1 MFQDIIDEKQLTDGD
16 FKLFRDYVHENCGI
30 YFEDNKMYLM
40 QNRLSRRLNEL
51 GIKSFRDY
59 YYYVKYDNSRQE
71 FNNLINII
79 TTNETSFFRN
89 EPQLES
95 FANDILPKVI
105 REKRNEKNKTLKI
118 WSAGCSS
125 GEEPYTLAMV
135 LIEKLKSTNFL
146 DIQIFANDISQKVL
160 QTARQGIYS
169 ENRVINVKPD
179 FRKRYFS
186 NDGGNYKVNQD
197 IKRLI
202 NFSQMNL
209 NDQSQFV
216 LLQNMDF
223 VFCRNV
229 MIYFSD
235 ESKKKLV
242 RNFYNILKPGG
253 YLYLGHSETLHGI
266 SKSFKLK
273 FYNNCLTYQKEKH
286 TPINSSLKQEVNTS
300 NLIQK
305 LEPCNI
311 N

>member
-286 TPINSSLKQEVNTS
+286 TPINSSLKQEVNTP

>member
-1 MFQDIIDEKQLTDGD
+1 MFQDIIDDKQLTDGD

-40 QNRLSRRLNEL
+40 QNRLSHRLNEL

-59 YYYVKYDNSRQE
+59 YYHVKYDNSRQE
-71 FNNLINII
+71 FNNLINLI

-95 FANDILPKVI
+95 FTNDILPLVI
-105 REKRNEKNKTLKI
+105 KEKMNDKSKTLKI

-135 LIEKLKSTNFL
+135 LVEKLKSTNFL
-146 DIQIFANDISQKVL
+146 DIQIFANDISRKVL
-160 QTARQGIYS
+160 QTARQGEYH
-169 ENRVINVKPD
+169 ENRLSNVKPEII
-179 FRKRYFS
+179 KKYFS
-186 NDGGNYKVNQD
+186 RNGQNYKVNQD
-197 IKRLI
+197 IKKLI

-209 NDQSQFV
+209 NDHNQFV
-216 LLQNMDF
+216 LLQDMDF

-229 MIYFSD
+229 MIYFSR

-242 RNFYNILKPGG
+242 RNFYDIMKPGG

-266 SKSFKLK
+266 SKAFKLK

-286 TPINSSLKQEVNTS
+286 FSAKTNLRKDEKEFKPTQTPETCKMN
-300 NLIQK
+300 
-305 LEPCNI
+305 
-311 N
+311 

>member
-1 MFQDIIDEKQLTDGD
+1 MFQDITDDKQLTDGD

-59 YYYVKYDNSRQE
+59 YYHVKYDNSRQE

-89 EPQLES
+89 EQQLDS
-95 FANDILPKVI
+95 FSNVILPKVI
-105 REKRNEKNKTLKI
+105 NDKRKEKNNTIKI

-125 GEEPYTLAMV
+125 GEEPYTLAMLLV
-135 LIEKLKSTNFL
+135 EKLKSVNYL
-146 DIQIFANDISQKVL
+146 DIQIFANDISQRVL
-160 QTARQGIYS
+160 HSARQGLYPRS
-169 ENRVINVKPD
+169 RMENVRPD
-179 FRKRYFS
+179 ILKKYFS
-186 NDGGNYKVNQD
+186 YDGQNYKVNPD

-209 NDQSQFV
+209 NDQNQFV

-229 MIYFSD
+229 MIYFSED
-235 ESKKKLV
+235 SKKRLV

-253 YLYLGHSETLHGI
+253 YLFLGHSESLHGI

-273 FYNNCLTYQKEKH
+273 FYNNCLSYQKEKH
-286 TPINSSLKQEVNTS
+286 AAVNSNIKQDSYET
-300 NLIQK
+300 IQAQK
-305 LEPCNI
+305 TDVCKI
-311 N
+311 

>member
-59 YYYVKYDNSRQE
+59 YYHVKYDNSRQE

-95 FANDILPKVI
+95 FVNDILPKVI
-105 REKRNEKNKTLKI
+105 NEKRHEKNKTLKI

-135 LIEKLKSTNFL
+135 LVEKLKSTNFL

-160 QTARQGIYS
+160 QTARQGIYN
-169 ENRVINVKPD
+169 ENRLNNVKPELL
-179 FRKRYFS
+179 KRYFYR
-186 NDGGNYKVNQD
+186 DGQNYKINQD

-209 NDQSQFV
+209 NDKNQFI

-229 MIYFSD
+229 MIYFSN

-266 SKSFKLK
+266 SKAFKLK

-286 TPINSSLKQEVNTS
+286 TPVISKFIQEDNTS
-300 NLIQK
+300 NQFNNWKFVI
-305 LEPCNI
+305 
-311 N
+311 